1 MSEPDEHDHSPRG
14 KQDHEVT
21 RVYVVSDIHTDHA
34 ENMEWV
40 ERLAA
45 TRQRSEGSGKGRD
58 VLILAGDV
66 TDNLEVSQ
74 HSNHERHEDRNTGGK
89 GDELPDSSS
98 PPSPEPFTSLHKLTK
113 SFDTEPDIPNL
124 RLPSLRKACM
134 DYRVCVWP
142 PHLTP
147 SHSPPPSPPPSSSSL
162 HVTAPDSSSPLH
174 SLGDGGD
181 ALAAH
186 FDGLNERPLLQLG
199 TQHPHLFPAL
209 VLASQQQ
216 QKAAQQQQKAAQQQ
230 QKAAQQQ
237 QKAEQLPVVSKL
249 QVAAHHTRALASA
262 AVTAAP
268 ATSTPTAVAVSFGST
283 ATTVSSSSGSQ
294 VALSNNSTTYSSLA
308 GSSTTSSTST
318 SAPVSPRA
326 PEGSAAVPLGG
337 SGVAGSGAEGTV
349 EGSGAEGVQIISFSH
364 FLPRIDLLPEK
375 RMLLYPNLAKMAGS
389 HWLEARVRSVHGPHG
404 GPTACHVFGHTHFHW
419 DSWVDGI

>member
-66 TDNLEVSQ
+66 TDNLEVRAS
-74 HSNHERHEDRNTGGK
+74 T
-89 GDELPDSSS
+89 
-98 PPSPEPFTSLHKLTK
+98 
-113 SFDTEPDIPNL
+113 
-124 RLPSLRKACM
+124 PSLTFRTSDCHH
-134 DYRVCVWP
+134 CVRLL
-142 PHLTP
+142 LT
-147 SHSPPPSPPPSSSSL
+147 L
-162 HVTAPDSSSPLH
+162 
-174 SLGDGGD
+174 
-181 ALAAH
+181 
-186 FDGLNERPLLQLG
+186 
-199 TQHPHLFPAL
+199 
-209 VLASQQQ
+209 
-216 QKAAQQQQKAAQQQ
+216 
-230 QKAAQQQ
+230 
-237 QKAEQLPVVSKL
+237 
-249 QVAAHHTRALASA
+249 
-262 AVTAAP
+262 
-268 ATSTPTAVAVSFGST
+268 
-283 ATTVSSSSGSQ
+283 
-294 VALSNNSTTYSSLA
+294 ALS
-308 GSSTTSSTST
+308 G
-318 SAPVSPRA
+318 RR
-326 PEGSAAVPLGG
+326 SAAVPLGG

-419 DSWVDGI
+419 DSWVDGIRLVDGIRWVGWHQVGGVAACVQASK